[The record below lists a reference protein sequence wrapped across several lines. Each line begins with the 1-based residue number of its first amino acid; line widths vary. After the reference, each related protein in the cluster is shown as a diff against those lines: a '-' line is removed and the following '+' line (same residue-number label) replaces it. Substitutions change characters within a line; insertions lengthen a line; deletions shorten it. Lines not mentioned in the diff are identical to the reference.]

1 MRHVRR
7 DQKNKFDLYPRLGV
21 SDDECDTDDSSASSP
36 EDTDADERPPFETA
50 PIPVAEPVVEPIAE
64 PMAEPVAE
72 PVSEPMVEPMAE
84 SVAEPVAESV
94 AEPVAEPVAETKAET
109 EPAVEPVV
117 AEPVSYADVDLEEYE
132 AAQQLEALGLNHLKE
147 ELQRRGLKCGGTLT
161 QRAQRLWA
169 VKGLDASQIPAGLLA
184 KPCKTR

>member
-1 MRHVRR
+1 M
-7 DQKNKFDLYPRLGV
+7 

-72 PVSEPMVEPMAE
+72 PE
-84 SVAEPVAESV
+84 
-94 AEPVAEPVAETKAET
+94 AETKAET